1 MRTERV
7 SLADLRP
14 DPNNPRESFE
24 GLEELAAQ
32 FAYTPDRPGEPFTP
46 PIVVAD
52 GNVYRIVEGHRRYH
66 AMLGAGEVESCL
78 CNVCDTMD
86 EAAALAMMLATDAKE
101 PLKEAERA
109 RGIQQMLALGIEE
122 REVEALG
129 RLERGDA
136 GRVRR
141 AMSLA
146 DRPEQLSLGQ
156 MFKIAEIE
164 DDERARELARMCEEG
179 EGDSRFWTKQRI
191 YAAEQSM
198 AGKRTALLNALIAQ
212 GVSPKPAKPSKAD
225 WAEYT
230 SCWNAEDVPEKV
242 AEMNEGHGDAWA
254 CWIFPG
260 AVDQWGCTNHPRAAF
275 YLPAADGGAGD
286 GDGEEDRAAALKSF
300 RKGFAEARERRL
312 EWMASQIDRVAK
324 LKHTAPI
331 VWEAVRRKAS
341 LDAFEAE
348 TGKKTKKEFPQFV
361 VPLVWGECDDVD
373 AYEVDDAV
381 VDGRV
386 CWGFENEARSH
397 IALLAAMEADGY
409 ELSDFEASTRDAVSA
424 ALQKQDGGQ
433 DVDEA
438 TEDGGEG

>member
-32 FAYTPDRPGEPFTP
+32 FAYTPERPGEPFTP

-109 RGIQQMLALGIEE
+109 RGIQQMLALGVEE

-146 DRPEQLSLGQ
+146 DKPEQLNLGQ

-179 EGDSRFWTKQRI
+179 DSGFWTKQRI

-212 GVSPKPAKPSKAD
+212 GVSPKPAKPSRAD

-230 SCWNAEDVPEKV
+230 SCWNAEDVPDTV

-275 YLPAADGGAGD
+275 YLPAADGEAGD
-286 GDGEEDRAAALKSF
+286 GGGERAAALKSF

-312 EWMASQIDRVAK
+312 GWMAARIDRVAK
-324 LKHTAPI
+324 LKRTAPI
-331 VWEAVRRKAS
+331 IWEAVREIAG
-341 LDAFEAE
+341 LDGFEADF
-348 TGKKTKKEFPQFV
+348 GLKVKREFPQFA
-361 VPLVWGECDDVD
+361 VPLAWEICDGAED
-373 AYEVDDAV
+373 YQLEEAV
-381 VDGRV
+381 VGGRLYPS
-386 CWGFENEARSH
+386 CKDEAESH

-409 ELSDFEASTRDAVSA
+409 ELSGFEAATRDALSA
-424 ALQKQDGGQ
+424 ALQKQEGGQ
-433 DVDEA
+433 DGDVG
-438 TEDGGEG
+438 DGGEG

>member
-66 AMLGAGEVESCL
+66 AMLGAGEVDSCL

-109 RGIQQMLALGIEE
+109 RGVQQMLALGVEE

-146 DRPEQLSLGQ
+146 DKPEQLNLGQ

-164 DDERARELARMCEEG
+164 DDERARELARMCE

-275 YLPAADGGAGD
+275 YLPAADGEAGD
-286 GDGEEDRAAALKSF
+286 GDGERAAALKSF

-312 EWMASQIDRVAK
+312 GWMAARIDRVAK
-324 LKHTAPI
+324 LKHMAPI
-331 VWEAVRRKAS
+331 VWEAVRKIAG
-341 LDAFEAE
+341 LDDFEADF
-348 TGKKTKKEFPQFV
+348 GMKVKREFPQFV

-381 VDGRV
+381 VDGRLYA
-386 CWGFENEARSH
+386 GFENEARSH

-409 ELSDFEASTRDAVSA
+409 ELSGFEASVRDAISA
-424 ALQKQDGGQ
+424 ALEALEGEE
-433 DVDEA
+433 DECERVEEGE
-438 TEDGGEG
+438 TE